1 MNRSQFRDNNNC
13 AEVPLVTERGNIQG
27 EVTLKIIFFNSMIL
41 AGGIALY
48 ERSANAS
55 QDTERRSELGDNN
68 DWVEVPVV
76 TEGSTIHGE
85 LKVKH

>member
-27 EVTLKIIFFNSMIL
+27 EVTLKIFNSMIL
-41 AGGIALY
+41 ADRIALY
-48 ERSANAS
+48 EKLINAS

-68 DWVEVPVV
+68 NWVEVPVV

-85 LKVKH
+85 LTVKH